1 MIRKSRALHWVRLW
15 SLLCAIVAFAWNPAS
30 AADAYDAAVAHA
42 GRSDADL
49 KRDPLDHPAEIL
61 RLAGIKPGM
70 RVADVLA
77 GDGYYSELASYLVG
91 PKGKVLMINNAAF
104 DHWGE
109 PSLDARLKSDRLPN
123 VQHETLDLNHLNL
136 APASLDAV
144 FLVKVYH
151 DLYWVDPQG
160 LDSEGLWPSIDTHS
174 VLDQLVRALKPGGVL
189 LVVDHSAKP
198 GSGTAAASNLHR
210 IEESYALKDFES
222 RGLKVVAKSDLF
234 KRPDDARDQMSYKG
248 PALGK
253 TDRFVLLFRKTAG

>member
-1 MIRKSRALHWVRLW
+1 MIRKSLALRWVGSW
-15 SLLCAIVAFAWNPAS
+15 SLLLGIAAFTGNFAA

-61 RLAGIKPGM
+61 RLAGLKPGM

-77 GDGYYSELASYLVG
+77 GDGYYSELAGYVVG
-91 PKGKVLMINNAAF
+91 PRGKVYLINNAAF
-104 DHWGE
+104 DHWAG
-109 PSLDARLKSDRLPN
+109 PSLDARLKSERLPN

-151 DLYWVDPQG
+151 DLYWVDPKG
-160 LDSEGLWPSIDTHS
+160 LDSEGLWPNIDTSS

-198 GSGTAAASNLHR
+198 GSGTAVASSLHR
-210 IEESYALKDFES
+210 IDEAYAVKDFES
-222 RGLKVVAKSDLF
+222 RGLKVVAKSDVL
-234 KRPDDARDQMSYKG
+234 KRPDDTRDQVSYKG